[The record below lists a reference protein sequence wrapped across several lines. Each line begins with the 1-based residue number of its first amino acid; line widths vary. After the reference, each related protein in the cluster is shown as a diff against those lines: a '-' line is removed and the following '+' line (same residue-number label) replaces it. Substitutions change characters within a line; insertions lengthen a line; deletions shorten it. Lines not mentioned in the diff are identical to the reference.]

1 MCARSFAVACVMV
14 VAAAAAT
21 AQEIAWFKMF
31 DEAKRWAFEERKLIV
46 LYFEESAVNQSF
58 RMDRDTWCRPAV
70 VELAKRFVCV
80 RVDNTELSFGSNMI
94 LRDKAQK
101 LILRYRIQYTPTVVI
116 IDPAGN
122 EITRLIGYTAEKD
135 LAARLAA
142 LPPDTGELSAV
153 LSRLEKD
160 PEAAGLKVQA
170 GDLYRRL
177 RMPLLSNRFYAEVAR
192 GEALRAD
199 SALAE
204 HVAVSRALN
213 CYDLK
218 ELREVV
224 DVLER
229 VLDQYTRS
237 PDHAFHLYMLAKA
250 HHELLNDVAA
260 RDYLH
265 RLEKEFPDAEW
276 TARARDL
283 IK

>member
-1 MCARSFAVACVMV
+1 MHPRSFAVACVMV

-21 AQEIAWFKMF
+21 AQEISWFRMF
-31 DEAKRWAFEERKLIV
+31 DEAKRRAFEERKFIV

-58 RMDRDTWCRPAV
+58 RMDRDTWRRPAV
-70 VELAKRFVCV
+70 AELAKRFVCV

-122 EITRLIGYTAEKD
+122 EITRLLGYTAEKE
-135 LAARLAA
+135 LAARLAS
-142 LPPDTGELSAV
+142 LPSDMGELSAV

-160 PEAAGLKVQA
+160 PEAAGPKVQA
-170 GDLYRRL
+170 GDLYRRMH
-177 RMPLLSNRFYAEVAR
+177 MPLLSNRFYAEVDHADT
-192 GEALRAD
+192 LKAD

-218 ELREVV
+218 ELREAV

-229 VLDQYTRS
+229 VLDEHPRS
-237 PDHAFHLYMLAKA
+237 PDRAFHLYMLAKA

-260 RDYLH
+260 RDYMR

-283 IK
+283 VK